1 MDLKKSGEL
10 IASQRKE
17 RGMTQTDLANILG
30 VTDKAVSRWETG
42 RGFPDTALLQ
52 PLSEALGLSITEIVN
67 GERTRPEHA
76 AEQADNALIS
86 AMDYAKRMRSTVAAV
101 LLFIGGTFFAA
112 APAFVV
118 GINTLLSWGAAAVMY
133 VWAVLQYWNKWP
145 SAKIAQIIGFV
156 CLVGALVLQALP
168 GSAVLIFKGPDYYNV
183 NYYSCFDLMIVG
195 YGMFTP
201 FLSGVLNVITVI
213 MAVVLLIW
221 RKDGLRGKIFVCTIV
236 SGVFML
242 LPVLLSVEYLTMMGF
257 FATLLLFFSAMFQAR
272 ANAGT

>member
-67 GERTRPEHA
+67 GERTRAEHA
-76 AEQADNALIS
+76 AEQADNALIF

-183 NYYSCFDLMIVG
+183 NHYSCFDLMIVG

-242 LPVLLSVEYLTMMGF
+242 LPVLLSAEYLTMMGF

>member
-145 SAKIAQIIGFV
+145 GAKIAQIIGFV

-195 YGMFTP
+195 YGMFAP

-213 MAVVLLIW
+213 MALVLLIW

-242 LPVLLSVEYLTMMGF
+242 LPVLLSAEYLTMMGF